1 MNTWV
6 INLWINVKNAI
17 HISQYDFTILN
28 ISHTIIYF
36 QKCHIERFHEDVKW
50 LLYNSD
56 HFYNLGSSENIGEK
70 SPLCYSYKK
79 KQQKPRR

>member
-1 MNTWV
+1 MS
-6 INLWINVKNAI
+6 KM
-17 HISQYDFTILN
+17 HISQYNFTILN

-50 LLYNSD
+50 LIYNSD

-70 SPLCYSYKK
+70 KSVML
-79 KQQKPRR
+79 